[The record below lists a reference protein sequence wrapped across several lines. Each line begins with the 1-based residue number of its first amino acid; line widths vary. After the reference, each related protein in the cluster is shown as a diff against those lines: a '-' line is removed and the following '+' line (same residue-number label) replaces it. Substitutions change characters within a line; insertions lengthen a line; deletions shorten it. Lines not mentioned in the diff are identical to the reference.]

1 VAQFDPEPNY
11 DHRLQE
17 RVIQYLQT
25 RDWRLFPFSEGFDD
39 AKRRAFVRD
48 LREGLAGLTDSGSAR
63 KTSATGFLMRD
74 QLLKEIVIGWAAAKG
89 GWPEWADPADP
100 EGVVGVASH

>member
-1 VAQFDPEPNY
+1 MAQIDPEPNY

-25 RDWRLFPFSEGFDD
+25 KDWRLFPFSERFDETQ
-39 AKRRAFVRD
+39 RAAFARE
-48 LREGLAGLTDSGSAR
+48 LREGLADLTDSGSAR

-74 QLLKEIVIGWAAAKG
+74 TLLKEIVVGWAEAKG
-89 GWPEWADPADP
+89 GWPAWTNPTAPDGPIGSLEQ
-100 EGVVGVASH
+100 